1 MRFLPHPYREISPHR
16 RALIGQKGGA
26 LFALLVIIGI
36 AVILL
41 VGVLK
46 SNPQIARD
54 KITADVL
61 AQAKDA
67 LIGYAVTYRD
77 NGHPNDVFGYL
88 PLPDMG
94 PANNLEGEAAGIVTG
109 NLADYSLIGKL
120 PWKTLGLS
128 ALRDSSGECLWYAIS
143 GRYKNNPTTAVLN
156 WDTLGQFDITA
167 EDGTTVTLPNTV
179 AIVFS
184 PGPVLPGQDRSPLA
198 AGVANCGGNY
208 DVRNYLDTY
217 TAANAINSILNYFP
231 GSTNNALA
239 ANTSNKAVTTQS
251 IPINYNDHFITI
263 SADDIFRRIKLRS
276 DFKSDI
282 DTIMGDLAAC
292 LNNLDPAALPVASS
306 GNKGI
311 DNVITACPAVGTKK
325 INILNNWADNL
336 LYAKLPTPTAITIN
350 GTPSPNPCAAVL
362 IFGGERTTRTVAP
375 LVAQTRALSTEKTD
389 ATMYLEGANAT
400 SFPGGTAY
408 SGISAYTATTPSAD
422 VVACI
427 TGSSGGTHVAFANP
441 TDFAKFAT
449 AIAGAGVTVN
459 SATQTMSIQVAGGSS
474 GGCAW
479 FPEAISLSGK
489 TLRTYYTFTFINPD
503 PSGGVD
509 LGYGFTFSF
518 LEGDAGAPT
527 STTCGSQSTMGVVPA
542 SMLPFSLFL
551 ETDVYHKASDND
563 PAGNHT
569 AIMANGSIT
578 HTATNGNV
586 TTACNGTAQGCYWP
600 GALDKFEESPSP
612 STHNQ
617 RIELHT
623 GYSDSACT
631 TTATGGAYTQ
641 IKAWTDCT
649 SCSDTAADFSSTP
662 TISRCISLDSSMNTV
677 YFGFTAGFGSGGG
690 GQGVNIQNLDLRWQ

>member
-1 MRFLPHPYREISPHR
+1 M
-16 RALIGQKGGA
+16 GQKGGA
-26 LFALLVIIGI
+26 LFVLLAVIGI
-36 AVILL
+36 AVLLL
-41 VGVLK
+41 VGALK

-54 KITADVL
+54 KITADAL

-77 NGHPNDVFGYL
+77 NGHPSQVFGYL

-94 PANNLEGEAAGIVTG
+94 PVNNLEGESAGTVMG
-109 NLADYSLIGKL
+109 SSADYSLIGKL

-128 ALRDSSGECLWYAIS
+128 ALRDSSGECLWYAVS
-143 GRYKNNPTTAVLN
+143 GHYKNNPQTAVLN
-156 WDTLGQFDITA
+156 WDTLGQFDIMA

-251 IPINYNDHFITI
+251 IPTNYNDRFLTI
-263 SADDIFRRIKLRS
+263 SADDIFRRIKRRG
-276 DFKSDI
+276 DFKTDI
-282 DTIMGDLAAC
+282 DTMVNDLAAC
-292 LNNLDPAALPVASS
+292 LNALPAASLPAAGGS
-306 GNKGI
+306 KGI
-311 DNVITACPAVGTKK
+311 GIALETSCPPPSPGTQKGNVYA
-325 INILNNWADNL
+325 NWKDNL
-336 LYAKLPTPTAITIN
+336 LYAKLPTPAPVTIN
-350 GTPSPNPCAAVL
+350 GNPSPAPCAAVL
-362 IFGGERTTRTVAP
+362 IFGGERTTRTIAP
-375 LVAQTRALSTEKTD
+375 LVAQTRTPPEKND
-389 ATMYLEGANAT
+389 ATMYLEGVNAA

-408 SGISAYTATTPSAD
+408 SGASAYATANPSAD
-422 VVACI
+422 VLACI
-427 TGSSGGTHVAFANP
+427 TGSSGGAHVTFANP
-441 TDFAKFAT
+441 GDFAKFAT
-449 AIAGAGVTVN
+449 AIAGAGVTVD
-459 SATQTMSIQVAGGSS
+459 SATQTMSIEVAGGSR

-479 FPEAISLSGK
+479 FPEAIQLNGK
-489 TLRTYYTFTFINPD
+489 TLRAYYTFTFINPD

-509 LGYGFTFSF
+509 LGYGFTFSL
-518 LEGDAGAPT
+518 LEGDAGLPT
-527 STTCGSQSTMGVVPA
+527 SAICGSQSAMGVVPA

-551 ETDVYHKASDND
+551 ETDVYNKSSDND
-563 PAGNHT
+563 PPGNHT

-578 HTATNGNV
+578 HTATNGNA
-586 TTACNGTAQGCYWP
+586 TTACSGTTQGCYWP

-617 RIELHT
+617 RIELHS

-641 IKAWTDCT
+641 IKAWTDCA
-649 SCSDTAADFSSTP
+649 SCSDTAADFSSAP
-662 TISRCISLDSSMNTV
+662 TISRCISLDASMNTV
-677 YFGFTAGFGSGGG
+677 YFGFTAGFSSASV
-690 GQGVNIQNLDLRWQ
+690 GQGVYIRNLDLRWQ